1 MGDHM
6 ILNEEQKKVVQSTEH
21 FLFLLAGAG
30 SGKTRVIVEK
40 IKKLIDESIDP
51 KDILAITF
59 TRKSANEMRE
69 RVNNHDVH
77 IHTFHQFC
85 LEQLRLNEHY
95 TYKIINEESVP
106 FHQDERLKISIYKN
120 SLYRTIKP
128 KIYDKYQTYLK
139 DNNIKDFDDMLL
151 DFILLV
157 QTKKYK
163 PCFKYIFIDEFQDTN
178 LLQYEVLKKLI
189 HKDTHV
195 LAVGD
200 PDQSIYQFRGAHS
213 KIISLYIEE
222 YKAKTYMLSTNYRS
236 TPEII
241 KLANAIITKNNRKF
255 KKILIT
261 KHQPHITPKII
272 RHMNE
277 TDESHFIIN
286 SIKDLHKQ
294 GVKLHQIAI
303 LFRNHYR
310 SYELKYQLDIL
321 DFLYQHESNQ
331 LQNQGI
337 HLLSIH
343 QAKGL
348 EFDVVFIIG
357 LEKYVL
363 PSVHEHTQTE
373 QDEERRLMFVAVT
386 RAKKQLILSYVQYNS
401 FNILQRPS
409 IFIKE
414 CGLKIQ
420 KNK

>member
-1 MGDHM
+1 M
-6 ILNEEQKKVVQSTEH
+6 ILNEEQKKVVQSKEP

-40 IKKLIDESIDP
+40 IKKLIDEGLSP
-51 KDILAITF
+51 SDILAITF
-59 TRKSANEMRE
+59 TRKSAHEMRE
-69 RVNNHDVH
+69 RINNQDVH

-85 LEQLRLNEHY
+85 FDQLKLNSDYAYHVIDED
-95 TYKIINEESVP
+95 NMS
-106 FHQDERLKISIYKN
+106 FHKDELLKITKYKN
-120 SLYRTIKP
+120 SLYRTMKP
-128 KIYDKYQTYLK
+128 KIYDKYQRHLR
-139 DNNIKDFDDMLL
+139 DNNMKDFDDMLL
-151 DFILLV
+151 DFIKLV
-157 QTKKYK
+157 SSKKYTSH
-163 PCFKYIFIDEFQDTN
+163 FKYIFIDEFQDTN

-200 PDQSIYQFRGAHS
+200 PDQSIYQFRGAQS
-213 KIISLYIEE
+213 KIITLYIEE
-222 YKAKTYMLSTNYRS
+222 FKAKTYTLSTNYRS

-241 KLANAIITKNNRKF
+241 KVANLIISKNNRKF
-255 KKILIT
+255 KKTLQT
-261 KHQPHITPKII
+261 EHPSHLTPLVI
-272 RHMNE
+272 RHKRE
-277 TDESHFIIN
+277 TDESNFIIET
-286 SIKDLHKQ
+286 IKSLNKQ
-294 GVKLHQIAI
+294 GIKHHQIAI

-310 SYELKYQLDIL
+310 SYELKYQLDML
-321 DFLYQHESNQ
+321 DILYQHESNQ
-331 LQNQGI
+331 VVNQGI

-348 EFDVVFIIG
+348 EFEVVFIIG
-357 LEKYVL
+357 LEKHVL
-363 PSVHEHTQTE
+363 PSIHEHTQSE

-401 FNILQRPS
+401 FNILQKPS